1 MPSIQMSPSHSTSLC
16 SPTETRRDYPG
27 LVAETTN
34 LFMRGKSASWEAA
47 DTLSARSKLNRR
59 ATPALVWCNFEA
71 NSINVVV
78 S

>member
-1 MPSIQMSPSHSTSLC
+1 MLSIQMSPSHRTSLC
-16 SPTETRRDYPG
+16 SPTETRGDYPG

-34 LFMRGKSASWEAA
+34 LFIRGNSASWEAA

-59 ATPALVWCNFEA
+59 ATQALVWCNFKA